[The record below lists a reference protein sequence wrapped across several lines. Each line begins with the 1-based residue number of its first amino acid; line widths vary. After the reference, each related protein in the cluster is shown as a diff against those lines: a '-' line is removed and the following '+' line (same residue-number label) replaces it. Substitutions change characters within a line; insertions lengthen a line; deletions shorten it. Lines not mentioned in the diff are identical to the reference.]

1 MIRDSRG
8 VGTPGRLLGAE
19 PRASRVA
26 HLFPAISQ
34 RPPSDNP
41 SAAARV
47 VAMAAITHP
56 RAVSVRISGAL
67 RTHVAFGTLM
77 AATFLLYIWGLDRN
91 GWANAYYA
99 AAVQAGTRSWTAFF
113 FGSLDASNF
122 ITVDKSPAFL
132 WVMEISARI
141 FGFNQWSMLVP
152 QALEGVA
159 TVAIV
164 FVAVRRWFGPAAGLL
179 AGAVVMLTPA
189 AALMFRFNNPD
200 ALLVLLLTAAMYA
213 TLRATES
220 GSTRWLMLG
229 AALIGTGFLAKML
242 QAFVIVPVVVLVYLI
257 AGRPRLLQRIKQLVV
272 AGVTLT
278 VASGWWVAAVEL
290 WPAASRPYIGG
301 SQNNSLLNLIFG
313 YNGFGRIT
321 GNEAGSVGGIGAAGS
336 RWGLTGWDRLFL
348 SEFGGQVS
356 WLLPAAV
363 ILLAAGLWITF
374 RARRTDLPRASYLM
388 WGGGLLL
395 TGAVLS
401 FAQGI
406 IHPYYSIA
414 LAPAIGALVGAG
426 SVELWRRRNRV
437 AARLTLAGA
446 LAATSVWAFVLLERS
461 PDWNPGLRVAV
472 LVIGLVASAMIASG
486 PLRSRAL
493 ATTVTVAALVAAL
506 TSPAAYTLDTVLT
519 AHSGAIPSAGPSV
532 AGANLGPGGGG
543 GIRLAPPGRGGFAGA
558 PGGGGSFLQA
568 SLPGSALTSLL
579 QTDAGDY
586 RWVAATIDANS
597 AAGYE
602 LATGEAVMAIGGF
615 NGSDPAPTLAQF
627 QAYVAA
633 GQVHYFI
640 AGGMRGSGAGSGN
653 EIATWVAQHFAAT
666 TVDGVTVFDL
676 TQTPS

>member
-1 MIRDSRG
+1 
-8 VGTPGRLLGAE
+8 
-19 PRASRVA
+19 
-26 HLFPAISQ
+26 
-34 RPPSDNP
+34 
-41 SAAARV
+41 
-47 VAMAAITHP
+47 MAAITHP
-56 RAVSVRISGAL
+56 RAVPVRISGAL

-77 AATFLLYIWGLDRN
+77 AATFLLYLWGLDRN

-159 TVAIV
+159 SVAIV
-164 FVAVRRWFGPAAGLL
+164 FVGVRRWFGPAAGLL
-179 AGAVVMLTPA
+179 AGAVVMLTPV

-220 GSTRWLMLG
+220 GSTRWLMLA

-242 QAFVIVPVVVLVYLI
+242 QAFVIVPVVLFVYLI
-257 AGRPRLLQRIKQLVV
+257 AGRPRLLQRVKQLLV
-272 AGVTLT
+272 AGVTLA
-278 VASGWWVAAVEL
+278 VASGWWVAVVEL

-313 YNGFGRIT
+313 YNGLGRIT
-321 GNEAGSVGGIGAAGS
+321 GNEAGSVGGIGTAGS

-348 SEFGGQVS
+348 SEFGGQIS

-363 ILLAAGLWITF
+363 ILLAAGLWITL

-395 TGAVLS
+395 TGALFS

-414 LAPAIGALVGAG
+414 LAPSIGALVGGG
-426 SVELWRRRNRV
+426 SVELWRRRNRI

-446 LAATSVWAFVLLERS
+446 LAATSFWAFVLLDRS
-461 PDWNPGLRVAV
+461 PDWNPGLRVAI
-472 LVIGLVASAMIASG
+472 LVIGLVASAMIAAG
-486 PLRSRAL
+486 PLRTRAL
-493 ATTVTVAALVAAL
+493 ATTVAVAALVAAL
-506 TSPAAYTLDTVLT
+506 AGPAAYTLDTVIT

-543 GIRLAPPGRGGFAGA
+543 GIRFAPPGRGGFAGA

-579 QTDAGDY
+579 ETNAGNY

-653 EIATWVAQHFAAT
+653 EIATWVAQHFTAT